1 MINIFPIKKKD
12 LTDVAQFVTRNS
24 NLKSDKVKK
33 IISCNWVSNIQSYG
47 FILKDHKEIVGYLG
61 CLYSKRIINKKKL
74 IFGNTTNWIVL
85 EKYRQHSLKLLMELM
100 KKNYVFT
107 FFADNDVSSKIHEM
121 LGFKK
126 LDSYEITF
134 NFFSFLFKNIFCPK
148 TIIKEVNEKDKIETT
163 CKKIISDH
171 KNFDIFPIILNN
183 EKKKVFSLFL
193 KRPYGR
199 IGNVKLMYSNDYDFT
214 LNKINL
220 IINYFIKKYKIFTV
234 SVDKRF
240 ITNNNQIFVKKRKK
254 IKWIYS
260 KTNIKK
266 KDVDLLYSE
275 LFGMYG

>member
-199 IGNVKLMYSNDYDFT
+199 IGNAKLMYSNDYDFT

-240 ITNNNQIFVKKRKK
+240 ITNNNYIFVKK
-254 IKWIYS
+254 
-260 KTNIKK
+260 
-266 KDVDLLYSE
+266 
-275 LFGMYG
+275 

>member
-12 LTDVAQFVTRNS
+12 LTDVTKFVTRNS

-33 IISCNWVSNIQSYG
+33 IIYCNWVSSIQNYG
-47 FILKDHKEIVGYLG
+47 FMLKDDKEIVGYLG

-85 EKYRQHSLKLLMELM
+85 KKYRQHSLKLLMELI
-100 KKNYVFT
+100 KKNYIFT
-107 FFADNDVSSKIHEM
+107 FFADNDVSSKIHER

-134 NFFSFLFKNIFCPK
+134 NFLSFLFKNIFCSK
-148 TIIKEVNEKDKIETT
+148 TIIKEVNEKDKIETIY
-163 CKKIISDH
+163 KKIILDH
-171 KNFDIFPIILNN
+171 KNFDIFPIVLNN
-183 EKKKVFSLFL
+183 KKKNVFSLFL

-199 IGNVKLMYSNDYDFT
+199 IGNAKLMYSNDYNFT
-214 LNKINL
+214 LSKINL
-220 IINYFIKKYKIFTV
+220 IINYLIKKYKIFTV

-240 ITNNNQIFVKKRKK
+240 IENNNQIFVKKRKK